1 MSSSKNNNSMNC
13 VCDTLLAIVE
23 AQDQVKTTC
32 PNSCDAAIQE
42 LVGGQ
47 TTPNNTI
54 PVMLT
59 TAGTN
64 ELFIGSGVRR
74 NPENPHSGLEVVNA
88 IVFKVKDVDPE
99 TCCATL
105 ELLQEGE
112 ERNVQ
117 DLLDLIE
124 EMELDSTDICI
135 TVDLDCFCSVTC
147 LPPTS
152 L

>member
-1 MSSSKNNNSMNC
+1 MGSGKNNKDMNC

-23 AQDQVKTTC
+23 AQDQVKSTC

-42 LVGGQ
+42 LVGG
-47 TTPNNTI
+47 TTSPNNTI

-59 TAGTN
+59 NAGN
-64 ELFIGSGVRR
+64 SDLFIGSGVRR
-74 NPENPHSGLEVVNA
+74 NKANPNTGLEVINA

-112 ERNVQ
+112 NRDVQ
-117 DLLDLIE
+117 ELLDMIE
-124 EMELDSTDICI
+124 DTELDSTDVCI

-147 LPPTS
+147 LPPIS

>member
-1 MSSSKNNNSMNC
+1 MSSSKNNNSVNC

-23 AQDQVKTTC
+23 AQEQVESTC

-42 LVGGQ
+42 LVGGAS
-47 TTPNNTI
+47 TPNNTI

-59 TAGTN
+59 NAGN
-64 ELFIGSGVRR
+64 SDLFIGSGVRR
-74 NPENPHSGLEVVNA
+74 NTANPHTGLEVINA

-112 ERNVQ
+112 NRNVQ
-117 DLLDLIE
+117 ELLDMIE
-124 EMELDSTDICI
+124 DTDLDTTDVCI